1 MLGFDTARNHL
12 KAGLACAL
20 GLTLAGCALSPFDED
35 GFLRKTTTTVGVTG
49 KLAEPQEFVRESRT
63 GKEEYP
69 PVGVTPPAPAV
80 PVRPSYGVSALEN
93 ELNALRQ
100 RNEQVTSAPR
110 PPSPYDGKI
119 EPGYKPPPPA
129 PLPEYTGPRVEA
141 PGSASTA
148 AAAPPATAGK
158 PKAKPAKS
166 TKRKPNDKK
175 TPAQ

>member
-1 MLGFDTARNHL
+1 MLGFGTARNHL

-20 GLTLAGCALSPFDED
+20 GLTLGGCALSPFDED
-35 GFLRKTTTTVGVTG
+35 GLFRKTTTTVGVTG
-49 KLAEPQEFVRESRT
+49 KLNEPADFVRESRT

-80 PVRPSYGVSALEN
+80 PARPAAGVTALEA
-93 ELNALRQ
+93 ELNALKQ
-100 RNEQVTSAPR
+100 RNEKVTSAPR

-129 PLPEYTGPRVEA
+129 PLPAYTGPKVEA
-141 PGSASTA
+141 P
-148 AAAPPATAGK
+148 AAAPAPATAGK
-158 PKAKPAKS
+158 QQAGSAES